1 MTKKDQNITNNIAEK
16 KQGILQISKIAD
28 GKDLKSRLM
37 TFGFYS
43 LAGILGWKFLAKPM
57 YDNFRRKNEE
67 NSIINDP
74 NKQQATIMYNA
85 MNPSGISWM
94 RSFDTTNKN
103 ALFES
108 ARNITSWNAVQST
121 YKKLYTR
128 NLLEDLQGELNTEEF
143 KTFMAILNLT
153 NVKTTNSGGQVNTT
167 KGYIIVSSTDLRIRS
182 TPDST
187 ISSWSSN
194 SNILGIIKQG
204 NFVGFSTGESKVD
217 NEGVKY
223 IKTSIKFIDTIPE
236 SHKEVYD
243 KQKSKTMTFWVGKGA
258 IAQYKYFKEMYDAY
272 PNIKINGKNI
282 SALGLRDKIK

>member
-1 MTKKDQNITNNIAEK
+1 MTRESKNIDNQSSEK
-16 KQGILQISKIAD
+16 RQGILQINRIED

-43 LAGILGWKFLAKPM
+43 LAGLLGWKFLAKPI

-103 ALFES
+103 ALLES
-108 ARNITSWNAVQST
+108 ARNVTNWNSVQST

-128 NLLEDLQGELNTEEF
+128 NLLEDIQSELNTDEF
-143 KTFMAILNLT
+143 TTFMAILNIS
-153 NVKTTNSGGQVNTT
+153 NAKTANGGATVNTN
-167 KGYIIVSSTDLRIRS
+167 KGYIIVATTDLRIRN

-187 ISSWSSN
+187 ISSWSTN
-194 SNILGIIKQG
+194 SNILGTIKQG

-223 IKTSIKFIDTIPE
+223 IKTSIRFLDTIPE
-236 SHKEVYD
+236 SHKEIYNN
-243 KQKSKTMTFWVGKGA
+243 QKSRTMTFWVGKGA
-258 IAQYKYFKEMYDAY
+258 IAQYKYYKEMYDAY
-272 PNIKINGKNI
+272 PDIKINGKNI
-282 SALGLRDKIK
+282 STIGLRDKIK